1 MQEKDPFDP
10 ERFVAA
16 QSDTYQRAVA
26 ELRSGRKS
34 SHWMWFVFPQMTGLG
49 HSDMARR
56 YGIRDLDEARA
67 YLSHPVLGARLQE
80 CAEVLAG
87 LDDRLSASEIFGHP
101 DDLKLR
107 SSLTL
112 FARAAGPGSIYERL
126 LGKYF
131 AGQPDELTLAQ
142 LVQGRA

>member
-1 MQEKDPFDP
+1 VQGKDPFDL

-87 LDDRLSASEIFGHP
+87 LD
-101 DDLKLR
+101 
-107 SSLTL
+107 
-112 FARAAGPGSIYERL
+112 ERL

-131 AGQPDELTLAQ
+131 AGQPDELTVAQ
-142 LVQGRA
+142 LPRGRA